1 MRGAT
6 LSVTATATHVDAVAT
21 GCLGVLV
28 MAEDPLLRD
37 CLGTALAAQRE
48 LALAGTGS
56 ALTRWPAE
64 VVRDDVTAVVAD
76 LGTGAGLVP
85 VVLHVLRDATA
96 GMPLVLLLDDPG
108 DDFVAMVARIGIE
121 GFVGRRSP
129 LDTVLRAIRTVARGG
144 TFVDPGIV
152 GSGRLR
158 EAPVS
163 PLAELT
169 LAERRVLALLQ
180 TGLSNTQIARSL
192 DRSVNTVKS
201 QVSSTL
207 RKLEVAS
214 RVEAALIY
222 QRSNLGTGEGP
233 TR

>member
-1 MRGAT
+1 
-6 LSVTATATHVDAVAT
+6 
-21 GCLGVLV
+21 

-37 CLGTALAAQRE
+37 CLGTALAAQSDF
-48 LALAGTGS
+48 ALAGAAS
-56 ALTRWPAE
+56 SLTRWPAD
-64 VVRDDVTAVVAD
+64 VVRDDVTAAVAD
-76 LGTGAGLVP
+76 LGPGAGLVP
-85 VVLHVLRDATA
+85 VVTHVLRDVTV
-96 GMPLVLLLDDPG
+96 GIPLVVLLDDPD
-108 DDFVAMVARIGIE
+108 DDFVGAVARIGVE
-121 GFVGRRSP
+121 GFVSRRSP

-144 TFVDPGIV
+144 TFIDAGIV

-158 EAPVS
+158 EAPTN
-163 PLAELT
+163 PLADLT

-192 DRSVNTVKS
+192 GRSVNTVKS

-222 QRSNLGTGEGP
+222 ERSNLGPGSRP
-233 TR
+233 MR

>member
-1 MRGAT
+1 MSA
-6 LSVTATATHVDAVAT
+6 TATAAPMSAAAT
-21 GCLGVLV
+21 RRCGVLV

-37 CLGTALAAQRE
+37 CLGTALAAQSE

-85 VVLHVLRDATA
+85 VVLHVLRDTTA
-96 GMPLVLLLDDPG
+96 GMPLVLLLDDPD
-108 DDFVAMVARIGIE
+108 DDFIVTVARIGIE
-121 GFVGRRSP
+121 GFVARRSP

-144 TFVDPGIV
+144 TFVDPELV
-152 GSGRLR
+152 GQGRLA
-158 EAPVS
+158 EAPAS
-163 PLAELT
+163 PLSGLT
-169 LAERRVLALLQ
+169 AAERRVLALLQ
-180 TGLSNTQIARSL
+180 TGLNNTQIARSL
-192 DRSVNTVKS
+192 GRSVNTVKS

-222 QRSNLGTGEGP
+222 QRSNLDTREGGI
-233 TR
+233 R